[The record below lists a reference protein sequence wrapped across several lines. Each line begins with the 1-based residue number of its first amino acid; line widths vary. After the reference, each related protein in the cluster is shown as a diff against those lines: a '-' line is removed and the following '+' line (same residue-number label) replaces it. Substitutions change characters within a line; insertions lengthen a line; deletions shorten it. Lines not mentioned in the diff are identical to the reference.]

1 MGRVLA
7 LDHGSVR
14 IGVAVSDA
22 AGIAAHPRGHLRA
35 SGPVVEQVCELI
47 AELEI
52 ERIVVGLP
60 VSLDGSEGPSA
71 AAARAFAAEI
81 AEATGVP
88 TELVDERFTTAIAE
102 RAMIETDTRR
112 DRRRE
117 LRDGAAAAVLLQDW
131 LERR

>member
-22 AGIAAHPRGHLRA
+22 AGIAAHPRGHLSA

>member
-7 LDHGSVR
+7 LDHGTVR

-22 AGIAAHPRGHLRA
+22 VGIVAHPRGHIDAGGFALER
-35 SGPVVEQVCELI
+35 VRELTT
-47 AELEI
+47 ELEI

-60 VSLDGSEGPSA
+60 VSLDGSEGPPA

-81 AEATGVP
+81 AEFTGIP

-102 RAMIETDTRR
+102 RALIETGTRR
-112 DRRRE
+112 ERRRQ

-131 LERR
+131 LESR